1 MLKIGVT
8 TGLTQTTLTTRTRHG
23 ASLQTA
29 TIMNHKWEYKNWNNI
44 LKIYNGKNQKA
55 VENPDGLYPIYGS
68 GGIMNYADTYI
79 CPENCVI
86 IGRKGNINNPIFVPT
101 KFWNVDTAFGLCPG
115 ELLHPRFL
123 FYFCKIYD
131 FERHNKA
138 TTIPSLVK
146 NDLLKI
152 NMPVP
157 PIDIQERIVSE
168 LDKLNEL
175 IEIKHSQL
183 KDLDALAQSL
193 FYETFGEP
201 FINSKGWPIMN
212 FGDLVSSINY
222 GTSLPAVD
230 GGYYPYIRMNNLTD
244 NGYLDLSNLKYID
257 IPESEL
263 DKCLVRK
270 GDILF
275 NRTNSRE
282 KVGKS
287 ALFDRADKMVI
298 AGYIIRVRAKADM
311 LNPVFAVR
319 YLNLPELKEHLRKI
333 CRGAVNQANINSK
346 EMASIPFIV
355 PPINLQNQFA
365 SKIEAIEAQKKRVE
379 ASIADLE
386 TLLASRMDYWFN
398 D

>member
-1 MLKIGVT
+1 MNHGWEIRPLQDICNKASSNLMQKNIDSENGKYPVF
-8 TGLTQTTLTTRTRHG
+8 G
-23 ASLQTA
+23 ASGIAGYIDYYVQA
-29 TIMNHKWEYKNWNNI
+29 KDYIGIIK
-44 LKIYNGKNQKA
+44 
-55 VENPDGLYPIYGS
+55 DGS
-68 GGIMNYADTYI
+68 GVGRVSVYPKESSLLGTLQYIIPNENMDLRYVAYALKSMNLAKYVSGAAIPHIYFRDYGEEKIAVPSIKTQSKVAD
-79 CPENCVI
+79 
-86 IGRKGNINNPIFVPT
+86 
-101 KFWNVDTAFGLCPG
+101 
-115 ELLHPRFL
+115 
-123 FYFCKIYD
+123 
-131 FERHNKA
+131 
-138 TTIPSLVK
+138 
-146 NDLLKI
+146 
-152 NMPVP
+152 
-157 PIDIQERIVSE
+157 E

-175 IEIKHSQL
+175 IEIKRSQL

-201 FINSKGWPIMN
+201 FMNSKGWSIIN
-212 FGDLVSSINY
+212 FGDLASSINY

-298 AGYIIRVRAKADM
+298 AGYIIRVRAKTDM
-311 LNPVFAVR
+311 LDPVFAVR

>member
-1 MLKIGVT
+1 MNHGWEIRPLQDICNKASSNLMQKNIDSENGKYPVF
-8 TGLTQTTLTTRTRHG
+8 G
-23 ASLQTA
+23 ASGIAGYIDYYVQA
-29 TIMNHKWEYKNWNNI
+29 KDYIGIIK
-44 LKIYNGKNQKA
+44 
-55 VENPDGLYPIYGS
+55 DGS
-68 GGIMNYADTYI
+68 GVGRVSVYPKESSLLGTLQYIIPNENMDLRYVAYALKSMNLAKYVSGAAIPHIYFRDYGEEKIAVPSIKTQSKVAD
-79 CPENCVI
+79 
-86 IGRKGNINNPIFVPT
+86 
-101 KFWNVDTAFGLCPG
+101 
-115 ELLHPRFL
+115 
-123 FYFCKIYD
+123 
-131 FERHNKA
+131 
-138 TTIPSLVK
+138 
-146 NDLLKI
+146 
-152 NMPVP
+152 
-157 PIDIQERIVSE
+157 E

-175 IEIKHSQL
+175 IEIKRNQI

-201 FINSKGWPIMN
+201 FINSKGWSIMN
-212 FGDLVSSINY
+212 FGDLASSINY

-319 YLNLPELKEHLRKI
+319 YLHLPELKEHLRKI

-365 SKIEAIEAQKKRVE
+365 AKIEAIEAQKKLVE

>member
-1 MLKIGVT
+1 MNHGWEIRPLQDICNKASSNLMQKNIDSGNGKYPVF
-8 TGLTQTTLTTRTRHG
+8 G
-23 ASLQTA
+23 ASGIAGYIDYYVQA
-29 TIMNHKWEYKNWNNI
+29 KDYIGIIK
-44 LKIYNGKNQKA
+44 
-55 VENPDGLYPIYGS
+55 DGS
-68 GGIMNYADTYI
+68 GVGRVSVYPKESSLLGTLQYIIPNENMDLRYVAYALKSMNLTKYVSGAAIPHIYFRDYGKEKIAVPSIKTQSKVAD
-79 CPENCVI
+79 
-86 IGRKGNINNPIFVPT
+86 
-101 KFWNVDTAFGLCPG
+101 
-115 ELLHPRFL
+115 
-123 FYFCKIYD
+123 
-131 FERHNKA
+131 
-138 TTIPSLVK
+138 
-146 NDLLKI
+146 
-152 NMPVP
+152 
-157 PIDIQERIVSE
+157 E

-175 IEIKHSQL
+175 IEIKRNQI

-212 FGDLVSSINY
+212 FGDLASSINY

-287 ALFDRADKMVI
+287 ALFDRADEMVI

>member
-1 MLKIGVT
+1 MNHGWEKKRLGDLCAYHR
-8 TGLTQTTLTTRTRHG
+8 GLTYSKDDEVEKSSKSVLR
-23 ASLQTA
+23 A
-29 TIMNHKWEYKNWNNI
+29 NNI
-44 LKIYNGKNQKA
+44 NLETSTLNLDELKYLREDFYIAPKYLLSKDSILICMSSGSKSHLGKVAFIDKDSDYAFGGFMGLIIPKTNARFLYLFMTSPFFRSHLQKITNG
-55 VENPDGLYPIYGS
+55 I
-68 GGIMNYADTYI
+68 
-79 CPENCVI
+79 
-86 IGRKGNINNPIFVPT
+86 NINNLKFSTLQDVFVPVPAADVQT
-101 KFWNVDTAFGLCPG
+101 K
-115 ELLHPRFL
+115 
-123 FYFCKIYD
+123 
-131 FERHNKA
+131 
-138 TTIPSLVK
+138 
-146 NDLLKI
+146 
-152 NMPVP
+152 
-157 PIDIQERIVSE
+157 IVTE
-168 LDKLNEL
+168 LDRIKAL
-175 IEIKHSQL
+175 IEIKRNQL
-183 KDLDALAQSL
+183 KDLGTLAQSL

-201 FINSKGWPIMN
+201 FINSKGWQIMN
-212 FGDLVSSINY
+212 FGDLASSINY
-222 GTSLPAVD
+222 GTSIPAVD

-244 NGYLDLSNLKYID
+244 NGYLDLSNLKYIN

-298 AGYIIRVRAKADM
+298 AGYIIRVRAKTDM

-365 SKIEAIEAQKKRVE
+365 SKIEAIEAQKKLVE

-386 TLLASRMDYWFN
+386 TLFASRMDYWFN

>member
-1 MLKIGVT
+1 MNHGWEIRPLQDICNKASSNLMQKNIDSENGKYPVF
-8 TGLTQTTLTTRTRHG
+8 G
-23 ASLQTA
+23 ASGIAGYIDYYVQA
-29 TIMNHKWEYKNWNNI
+29 KDYIGIIK
-44 LKIYNGKNQKA
+44 
-55 VENPDGLYPIYGS
+55 DGS
-68 GGIMNYADTYI
+68 GVGRVSVYPKESSLLGTLQYIIPNENMDLRYVAYALKSMNLAKYVSGAAIPHIYFRDYGEEKIAVPSIKTQSKVAD
-79 CPENCVI
+79 
-86 IGRKGNINNPIFVPT
+86 
-101 KFWNVDTAFGLCPG
+101 
-115 ELLHPRFL
+115 
-123 FYFCKIYD
+123 
-131 FERHNKA
+131 
-138 TTIPSLVK
+138 
-146 NDLLKI
+146 
-152 NMPVP
+152 
-157 PIDIQERIVSE
+157 E

-175 IEIKHSQL
+175 IEIKRNQI

-212 FGDLVSSINY
+212 FGNLASSINY

-298 AGYIIRVRAKADM
+298 AGYIIRVRAKTDM
-311 LNPVFAVR
+311 LDPVFAVR

-365 SKIEAIEAQKKRVE
+365 SKIEAIEAQKKLVE

>member
-1 MLKIGVT
+1 MNHGWEIRPLQDICNKASSNLMQKNIDSENGKYPVF
-8 TGLTQTTLTTRTRHG
+8 G
-23 ASLQTA
+23 ASGIAGYIDYYVQA
-29 TIMNHKWEYKNWNNI
+29 KDYIGIIK
-44 LKIYNGKNQKA
+44 
-55 VENPDGLYPIYGS
+55 DGS
-68 GGIMNYADTYI
+68 GVGRVSVYPKESSLLGTLQYIIPNENMDLRYVAYALKSMNLAKYVSGAAIPHIYFRDYGEEKIAVPSIKTQSKVAD
-79 CPENCVI
+79 
-86 IGRKGNINNPIFVPT
+86 
-101 KFWNVDTAFGLCPG
+101 
-115 ELLHPRFL
+115 
-123 FYFCKIYD
+123 
-131 FERHNKA
+131 
-138 TTIPSLVK
+138 
-146 NDLLKI
+146 
-152 NMPVP
+152 
-157 PIDIQERIVSE
+157 E

-175 IEIKHSQL
+175 IEIKRNQI

-212 FGDLVSSINY
+212 FGDLASSINY

-365 SKIEAIEAQKKRVE
+365 SRIEAIEEQKKRVE

-386 TLLASRMDYWFN
+386 TILASRMDYWFN

>member
-1 MLKIGVT
+1 MNHGWEIRPLQDICNKASSNLMQKNIDSENGKYPVF
-8 TGLTQTTLTTRTRHG
+8 G
-23 ASLQTA
+23 ASGIAGYIDYYVQA
-29 TIMNHKWEYKNWNNI
+29 KDYIGIIK
-44 LKIYNGKNQKA
+44 
-55 VENPDGLYPIYGS
+55 DGS
-68 GGIMNYADTYI
+68 GVGRVSVYPKESSLLGTLQYIIPNENMDLRYVAYALKSMNLAKYVSGAAIPHIYFRDYGEEKIAVPSIKTQSKVAD
-79 CPENCVI
+79 
-86 IGRKGNINNPIFVPT
+86 
-101 KFWNVDTAFGLCPG
+101 
-115 ELLHPRFL
+115 
-123 FYFCKIYD
+123 
-131 FERHNKA
+131 
-138 TTIPSLVK
+138 
-146 NDLLKI
+146 
-152 NMPVP
+152 
-157 PIDIQERIVSE
+157 E

-175 IEIKHSQL
+175 IEIKRNQI

-201 FINSKGWPIMN
+201 FINSKGCPIMN
-212 FGDLVSSINY
+212 FGDLASSINY

-365 SKIEAIEAQKKRVE
+365 SKIEAIEAQKKLVE

-386 TLLASRMDYWFN
+386 TLFASRMDYWFN
-398 D
+398 N

>member
-1 MLKIGVT
+1 MNHGWEIRPLQDICNKASSNLMQKNIDSENGKYPVF
-8 TGLTQTTLTTRTRHG
+8 G
-23 ASLQTA
+23 ASGIAGYIDYYVQA
-29 TIMNHKWEYKNWNNI
+29 KDYIGIIK
-44 LKIYNGKNQKA
+44 
-55 VENPDGLYPIYGS
+55 DGS
-68 GGIMNYADTYI
+68 GVGRVSVYPKESSLLGTLQYIIPNENMDLRYVAYALKSMNLAKYVSGAAIPHIYFRDYGEEKIAVPSIKTQSKVAD
-79 CPENCVI
+79 
-86 IGRKGNINNPIFVPT
+86 
-101 KFWNVDTAFGLCPG
+101 
-115 ELLHPRFL
+115 
-123 FYFCKIYD
+123 
-131 FERHNKA
+131 
-138 TTIPSLVK
+138 
-146 NDLLKI
+146 
-152 NMPVP
+152 
-157 PIDIQERIVSE
+157 E

-175 IEIKHSQL
+175 IEIKRNQI

-201 FINSKGWPIMN
+201 FINSKGWSIMN
-212 FGDLVSSINY
+212 FGDLASSINY

-263 DKCLVRK
+263 DKCLVRE

-365 SKIEAIEAQKKRVE
+365 AKIEAIEAQKKLVE

>member
-1 MLKIGVT
+1 MNHGWEIRPLQDICNKASSNLMQKNIDSENGKYPVF
-8 TGLTQTTLTTRTRHG
+8 G
-23 ASLQTA
+23 ASGIAGYIDYYVQA
-29 TIMNHKWEYKNWNNI
+29 KDYIGIIK
-44 LKIYNGKNQKA
+44 
-55 VENPDGLYPIYGS
+55 DGS
-68 GGIMNYADTYI
+68 GVGRVSVYPKESSLLGTLQYIIPNENMDLRYVAYALKSMNLAKYVSGAAIPHIYFRDYGEEKIAVPSIKTQSKVAD
-79 CPENCVI
+79 
-86 IGRKGNINNPIFVPT
+86 
-101 KFWNVDTAFGLCPG
+101 
-115 ELLHPRFL
+115 
-123 FYFCKIYD
+123 
-131 FERHNKA
+131 
-138 TTIPSLVK
+138 
-146 NDLLKI
+146 
-152 NMPVP
+152 
-157 PIDIQERIVSE
+157 E

-175 IEIKHSQL
+175 IEIKRNQI

-201 FINSKGWPIMN
+201 FINSKGWSIMN
-212 FGDLVSSINY
+212 FGDLASSINY

-379 ASIADLE
+379 TSIADLE

>member
-1 MLKIGVT
+1 
-8 TGLTQTTLTTRTRHG
+8 
-23 ASLQTA
+23 
-29 TIMNHKWEYKNWNNI
+29 MNHDWEKKRLDNVCSI
-44 LKIYNGKNQKA
+44 K
-55 VENPDGLYPIYGS
+55 S
-68 GGIMNYADTYI
+68 GYTPSFDDLSSKGEFPYFKVAEMNLPGNEKYLINTPSYLS
-79 CPENCVI
+79 
-86 IGRKGNINNPIFVPT
+86 GNIKTFPANSIVFPKNGAAVSTNKKRILQVDSVVDLNTAVMIANQSVSVNYLYYILISIDFVNLVKRGAVPT
-101 KFWNVDTAFGLCPG
+101 LNIS
-115 ELLHPRFL
+115 EL
-123 FYFCKIYD
+123 
-131 FERHNKA
+131 
-138 TTIPSLVK
+138 K
-146 NDLLKI
+146 NTVVS
-152 NMPVP
+152 VP
-157 PIDIQERIVSE
+157 PMHVQEQIVSE
-168 LDKLNEL
+168 LDKINEL
-175 IEIKHSQL
+175 IEIKRNQI

-212 FGDLVSSINY
+212 FGNLASSINY

-257 IPESEL
+257 IPESKL

-365 SKIEAIEAQKKRVE
+365 SKIEAIEAQKKLVE

-386 TLLASRMDYWFN
+386 IILASRMDYWFN

>member
-1 MLKIGVT
+1 MNHGWEIRPLQDICNKASSNLMQKNIDSENGKYPVF
-8 TGLTQTTLTTRTRHG
+8 G
-23 ASLQTA
+23 ASGIAGYIDYYVQA
-29 TIMNHKWEYKNWNNI
+29 KDYIGIIK
-44 LKIYNGKNQKA
+44 
-55 VENPDGLYPIYGS
+55 DGS
-68 GGIMNYADTYI
+68 GVGRVSVYPKESSLLGTLQYIIPNENMDLRYVAYALKSMNLAKYVSGAAIPHIYFRDYGEEKIAVPSIKTQSKVAD
-79 CPENCVI
+79 
-86 IGRKGNINNPIFVPT
+86 
-101 KFWNVDTAFGLCPG
+101 
-115 ELLHPRFL
+115 
-123 FYFCKIYD
+123 
-131 FERHNKA
+131 
-138 TTIPSLVK
+138 
-146 NDLLKI
+146 
-152 NMPVP
+152 
-157 PIDIQERIVSE
+157 E

-175 IEIKHSQL
+175 IEIKRNQI

-212 FGDLVSSINY
+212 FGDLASSINY

-365 SKIEAIEAQKKRVE
+365 SKIEAIEAQKKLVE

-386 TLLASRMDYWFN
+386 TLFASRMDYWFN

>member
-1 MLKIGVT
+1 MNHGWEKKRLGDLCAYHR
-8 TGLTQTTLTTRTRHG
+8 GLTYSKDDEVEKSSKSVLR
-23 ASLQTA
+23 A
-29 TIMNHKWEYKNWNNI
+29 NNI
-44 LKIYNGKNQKA
+44 NLETSTLNLDELKYLREDFYIAPKYLLSKDSILICMSSGSKSHLGKVAFIDKDSDYAFGGFMGLIIPKTNARFLYLFMTSPFFRSHLQKITNG
-55 VENPDGLYPIYGS
+55 I
-68 GGIMNYADTYI
+68 
-79 CPENCVI
+79 
-86 IGRKGNINNPIFVPT
+86 NINNLKFSTLQDVFVPVPAADVRT
-101 KFWNVDTAFGLCPG
+101 K
-115 ELLHPRFL
+115 
-123 FYFCKIYD
+123 
-131 FERHNKA
+131 
-138 TTIPSLVK
+138 
-146 NDLLKI
+146 
-152 NMPVP
+152 
-157 PIDIQERIVSE
+157 IVTE
-168 LDKLNEL
+168 LDRIKAL
-175 IEIKHSQL
+175 IEIKRNQL
-183 KDLDALAQSL
+183 KDLVTLAQSL

-212 FGDLVSSINY
+212 FGDLASSINY

-365 SKIEAIEAQKKRVE
+365 SKIEAIEAQKKLVE

-386 TLLASRMDYWFN
+386 TLFASRMDYWFN

>member
-1 MLKIGVT
+1 MNHGWEIRPLQDICNKASSNLMQKNIDSENGKYPVF
-8 TGLTQTTLTTRTRHG
+8 G
-23 ASLQTA
+23 ASGIAGYIDYYVQA
-29 TIMNHKWEYKNWNNI
+29 KDYIGIIK
-44 LKIYNGKNQKA
+44 
-55 VENPDGLYPIYGS
+55 DGS
-68 GGIMNYADTYI
+68 GVGRVSVYPKESSLLGTLQYIIPNENMDLRYVAYALKSMNLAKYVSGAAIPHIYFRDYGEEKIAVPSIKTQSKVAD
-79 CPENCVI
+79 
-86 IGRKGNINNPIFVPT
+86 
-101 KFWNVDTAFGLCPG
+101 
-115 ELLHPRFL
+115 
-123 FYFCKIYD
+123 
-131 FERHNKA
+131 
-138 TTIPSLVK
+138 
-146 NDLLKI
+146 
-152 NMPVP
+152 
-157 PIDIQERIVSE
+157 E

-175 IEIKHSQL
+175 IEIKRNQI

-201 FINSKGWPIMN
+201 FINSKGWSIMN
-212 FGDLVSSINY
+212 FGDLASSINY

-365 SKIEAIEAQKKRVE
+365 AKIEAIEAQKKLVE